1 MALQKAITQPNGY
14 DAKYWRL
21 TEVSINWE
29 NGNAQVRLKGYKDQ
43 QTRESNPN
51 QGSMDSKRYSIRGEL
66 FERFFD
72 MPDLSQIP
80 EWDDQTD
87 YSTGV
92 LVLYGDYVWEADENV
107 SAEEDPPDANGKWS
121 IDTDLRLNRELV
133 YNYVKSA
140 VDEFE
145 NATDV

>member
-1 MALQKAITQPNGY
+1 MALQQAITQENGY
-14 DAKYWRL
+14 DANYWRL
-21 TEVSINWE
+21 VEVDINWE
-29 NGNAQVRLKGYKDQ
+29 NGRAQVRLKGYKDQ
-43 QTRESNPN
+43 QTREENPN
-51 QGSMDSKRYSIRGEL
+51 QGSMDQKRYSIRGEL

-92 LVLYGDYVWEADENV
+92 LVLYGDYVWEAGENV
-107 SAEEDPPDANGKWS
+107 SAGEDPPGVNGKWN

-133 YNYVKSA
+133 YNYVKST